1 MENSDDM
8 IDNKLSVIDEDGEES
23 QFYEEFDEER
33 DAVDTLEEGK
43 ATSKRSKKRKD
54 PKRKSSKA

>member
-1 MENSDDM
+1 MRN
-8 IDNKLSVIDEDGEES
+8 NKLSVIDEDGEES

-43 ATSKRSKKRKD
+43 
-54 PKRKSSKA
+54 